1 MADPDLTLLMAR
13 SQETIERLGRLED
26 GQTVL
31 TGIAI
36 RLEGAIQGM
45 TLELRGLRSAL
56 DRLGTRH
63 GETRARV
70 DDHEARS
77 DALEAQGS

>member
-1 MADPDLTLLMAR
+1 MPDPDLSLLLER
-13 SQETIERLGRLED
+13 SKEIMDRLHVLED

-45 TLELRGLRSAL
+45 TLEIRGLRSQL
-56 DRLGTRH
+56 DRLGARH
-63 GETRARV
+63 DDIRARV
-70 DDHEARS
+70 A
-77 DALEAQGS
+77 ALEAARE